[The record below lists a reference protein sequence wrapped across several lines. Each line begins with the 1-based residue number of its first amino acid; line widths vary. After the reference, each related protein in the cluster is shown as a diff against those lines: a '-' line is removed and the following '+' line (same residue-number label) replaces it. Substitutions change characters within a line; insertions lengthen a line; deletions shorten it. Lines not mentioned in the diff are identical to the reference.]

1 VGKRALIISGGG
13 SKGAY
18 AGGIAEFLIEGMG
31 VRYDIF
37 AGTST
42 GGLLVPML
50 AAGEIARIRKVYTS
64 VTQDDIFDV
73 SPFVVRR
80 KNGAFKVRINHLAVL
95 GQFIRRRPTFG
106 ESNNLRE
113 LIGRTFTVDIYNRL
127 LQQHNYVIVTVAN
140 LSRNIVEYKY
150 LRDCSYEDFCDWIW
164 LSSNLVPFM
173 TLHTKNGDEY
183 ADGGFGNLVP
193 VQEAINLGATDIDVI
208 ILHPRDYTLR
218 YPRSLNA
225 FNVLVRGFGF
235 MLHQIRQDDIKI
247 GLAESRYSGL
257 KVNLIHT
264 PEQLIDNSM
273 IFDPESMTKWWKDG
287 YAYAKRIF
295 TESPDPAIVN
305 KE

>member
-1 VGKRALIISGGG
+1 MRLRALIISGGG

-18 AGGIAEFLIEGMG
+18 AGGIAEYLISKLG
-31 VRYDIF
+31 RKYDIF

-50 AAGEIARIRKVYTS
+50 AAGEIDSIRKVYSS
-64 VTQDDIFDV
+64 VTQEDIFDV
-73 SPFVVRR
+73 CPFKVR
-80 KNGAFKVRINHLAVL
+80 KHEGKFSVRINHLAVL

-113 LIGRTFTVDIYNRL
+113 LIRNTFTREVYERL
-127 LQQHNYVIVTVAN
+127 KDDHRYVIVTVAN

-150 LRDCSYEDFCDWIW
+150 LRDSSYDDFCDWIW
-164 LSSNLVPFM
+164 VSANMVPFM

-193 VQEAINLGATDIDVI
+193 IQEAINLGATEIDVI

-218 YPRSLNA
+218 CPTSSNA

-235 MLHQIRQDDIKI
+235 MVHQIRQDDLKI

-264 PEQLIDNSM
+264 PRLLTDNSF
-273 IFDPESMTKWWKDG
+273 IFDPETMAQWWDEG
-287 YAYAKRIF
+287 YAYAEGKFSQVHQGTPI
-295 TESPDPAIVN
+295 S
-305 KE
+305 